1 MTELQA
7 LKDRETFARRRWL
20 ITVAVCAAWFT
31 ALLGATIG
39 LVWVLVNH

>member
-1 MTELQA
+1 MTEHEG
-7 LKDRETFARRRWL
+7 LKERQEFARRRWM